1 MKKNSA
7 SPHCSWWLLLTV
19 ACSLPAAFSQVV
31 IGFDMGTERFI
42 QAGETSAE
50 ELCVVV
56 YNTSS
61 SADPGGRR
69 VNISVLYESRTA
81 LGKSAQ

>member
-1 MKKNSA
+1 M
-7 SPHCSWWLLLTV
+7 
-19 ACSLPAAFSQVV
+19 V

-42 QAGETSAE
+42 QAGETSAKE

-56 YNTSS
+56 HTPSS

-69 VNISVLYESRTA
+69 VNISVQYESRTA
-81 LGKSAQ
+81 LGKSAVAS